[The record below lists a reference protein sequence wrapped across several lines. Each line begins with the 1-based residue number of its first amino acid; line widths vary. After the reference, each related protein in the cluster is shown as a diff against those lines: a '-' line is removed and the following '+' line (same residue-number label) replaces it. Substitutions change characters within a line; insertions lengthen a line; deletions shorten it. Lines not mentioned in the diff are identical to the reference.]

1 MRIAALMLGIVIS
14 AGACASKQTAAAD
27 QTVTASTTRPRTNV
41 ISTQEIRESK
51 ATSLADLIRQSRP
64 SWPRTATIFINNDPD
79 PSGTALQRSPTT
91 VNEIRYLTKSE
102 AQSKWGSRVNEVI
115 QVVTR

>member
-1 MRIAALMLGIVIS
+1 MRIAALMLGIVIA

-27 QTVTASTTRPRTNV
+27 QQVTASTTRARQNV
-41 ISTQEIRESK
+41 ISSQEIRESK

-64 SWPRTATIFINNDPD
+64 SWPRTAMIFLNNDAD

-102 AQSKWGSRVNEVI
+102 AQTKWGSRVNEVI
-115 QVVTR
+115 QIVTR